1 MNHSIVFATN
11 NKHKI
16 EEVQHLLGD
25 RFNLVSLS
33 SLGHQEDIPENQAT
47 LEGNA
52 VEKARFISHA
62 YKTDC
67 FADDTGLE
75 IDALHGEPGVFSAR
89 YAGPAKDSKANM
101 QKVLE
106 KMKGVRNRK
115 ARFRTVIA
123 LVWKGTEYLFE
134 GTVEGSIIESPRGTM
149 GFGYDP
155 IFMPDGGQETFAEMK
170 LSDKNLISHRARA
183 TQKLVA
189 FLLSTR

>member
-1 MNHSIVFATN
+1 MNHTLVFATN

-16 EEVQHLLGD
+16 EEIQHLLGA
-25 RFNLVSLS
+25 RFNLISLS
-33 SLGHQEDIPENQAT
+33 SLGHQEDIPENQGT

-52 VEKARFISHA
+52 LEKARFISHA
-62 YKTDC
+62 YNTDC

-75 IDALHGEPGVFSAR
+75 IDVLHGEPGVYSAR
-89 YAGPAKDSKANM
+89 YAGPAKSSMANM

-106 KMKGVRNRK
+106 KLKGVQNRK

-123 LVWKGTEYLFE
+123 LVWKGSEYLFE
-134 GTVEGSIIESPRGTM
+134 GTVEGTIIESPRGTM

-155 IFMPDGGQETFAEMK
+155 IFVPDGHQVTFAEMN

-183 TQKLVA
+183 TRKLVD